1 MGQGNSSTTLQQ
13 RLEIWERAQQG
24 EPDSQIAVAMQL
36 SPMTVRKWRRRAQH
50 HGRNGL
56 ASRRGRPATG
66 ALSQASPELRRTL
79 RAWRTAHPGWG
90 PDTLRVECQTDPRF
104 QGEPLPSRSQV
115 AAFLKAE
122 NLVRP
127 YERQTDLQ
135 QPLAPQSLAPHLE
148 WEMDAQGVR
157 QLTGVGKVSIINI
170 GDPYSHVR
178 TGSHACV
185 GKSKADTA
193 DYQLALRRAFLQYGL
208 PGGLSLDHDSAFFD
222 NTSASPYPSQL
233 HLWAIALGVTVRF
246 ISLGRPTEHG
256 FIERPHQLVDHQA
269 LLGVEFAEPA
279 AVQSALDQRVDFLN
293 RDYPSRSLG
302 RQTPLTAYPTASHS
316 GRSYRPDSEADL
328 LDLQRVYDY
337 LAPHR
342 WFRHV
347 TAQGQF
353 TLGTQRY
360 GLGKAWANQTV
371 EIHFDSHSHEFV
383 CYSED
388 GQRLQ
393 RLTPQRLTKTAL
405 MGELHMVQF
414 APYPYAFP
422 WTPEVCRFNLLHT
435 EMTGT
440 IL

>member
-1 MGQGNSSTTLQQ
+1 MGHGNHSTTLQQ
-13 RLEIWERAQQG
+13 RLEIWDRAQQG
-24 EPDSQIAVAMQL
+24 EPDSQIAEAMQL
-36 SPMTVRKWRRRAQH
+36 SPMTVRKWRRCAQR
-50 HGRNGL
+50 HGRSGL

-66 ALSQASPELRRTL
+66 ALSQASPELRQTIRE
-79 RAWRTAHPGWG
+79 WRTAHPGWG
-90 PDTLRVECQTDPRF
+90 PDTLRVECQKDPRF
-104 QGEPLPSRSQV
+104 QDEAIPSRSRV

-127 YERQTDLQ
+127 YERHPDLK
-135 QPLAPQSLAPHLE
+135 QPPVPQSLAPHLE

-157 QLTGVGKVSIINI
+157 QVTGVGKVSIINI

-178 TGSHACV
+178 TGSQACL

-246 ISLGRPTEHG
+246 ITLGRPTEHG
-256 FIERPHQLVDHQA
+256 FIERTHQLVDHQA
-269 LLGVEFAEPA
+269 FFGVEFPDPA
-279 AVQSALDQRVDFLN
+279 ALQSALNQRVDFLN
-293 RDYPSRSLG
+293 RDYPSRSLAH
-302 RQTPLTAYPTASHS
+302 RAPLIASPTASHS
-316 GRSYRPDSEADL
+316 GRSYRPDREAEL

-337 LAPHR
+337 LARHR
-342 WFRHV
+342 WFRQV

-360 GLGKAWANQTV
+360 GLGKAWAKQTV
-371 EIHFDSHSHEFV
+371 EIHFDPHSHEFV
-383 CYSED
+383 CYAED
-388 GQRLQ
+388 GQRFQ
-393 RLTPQRLTKTAL
+393 QLTPQGLTNPAL

-414 APYPYAFP
+414 APYQYAFP
-422 WTPEVCRFNLLHT
+422 WTPEACRFNLLHS

-440 IL
+440 I

>member
-1 MGQGNSSTTLQQ
+1 MGQGNTPTTLPQ
-13 RLEIWERAQQG
+13 RLEIWERAERG
-24 EPDSQIAVAMQL
+24 ETDSEMAVAMQL

-50 HGRNGL
+50 QGRSGL
-56 ASRRGRPATG
+56 TSRRGRPATG
-66 ALSQASPELRRTL
+66 ALSQASPELRQAIRE
-79 RAWRTAHPGWG
+79 WRTAHPGWG
-90 PDTLRVECQTDPRF
+90 PDTLRVECQKDPRF
-104 QGEPLPSRSQV
+104 QDEAIPSRSRV

-127 YERQTDLQ
+127 YERHTDLQ
-135 QPLAPQSLAPHLE
+135 QPPVPQSLAAHLE

-157 QLTGVGKVSIINI
+157 QVTGVGKVSIINI

-178 TGSHACV
+178 TGSQACL

-246 ISLGRPTEHG
+246 ITLGRPTEHG
-256 FIERPHQLVDHQA
+256 FIERTHQLVDRQA
-269 LLGVEFAEPA
+269 FFGVEFTAPA
-279 AVQSALDQRVDFLN
+279 ALQSALDQRVDFLN
-293 RDYPSRSLG
+293 RDYPSRSLAH
-302 RQTPLTAYPTASHS
+302 QAPLIADPLASHS
-316 GRSYRPDSEADL
+316 GRSYRPDREAEL

-337 LAPHR
+337 LARHH
-342 WFRHV
+342 WFRQV
-347 TAQGQF
+347 SAQGQF

-360 GLGKAWANQTV
+360 GLGKAWAKHTV
-371 EIHFDSHSHEFV
+371 EIHFDAQAHEFV
-383 CYSED
+383 CYAED
-388 GQRLQ
+388 GQRFQ
-393 RLTPQRLTKTAL
+393 RLAPQGLTTTAL
-405 MGELHMVQF
+405 MGELHLVQF
-414 APYPYAFP
+414 APYQYAFP
-422 WTPEVCRFNLLHT
+422 WTPEACRFNLLHT